1 MDVAAKL
8 SVVNAAKAR
17 TQVLLTMATGKNV
30 GPAKPS
36 ELSATRPAGSA
47 RGQAGSLLESQDDLV
62 NEGEVMC
69 WRGSGFEAAPTG
81 SSLKGLRS

>member
-8 SVVNAAKAR
+8 WVVNAAKAR
-17 TQVLLTMATGKNV
+17 TRVLLTMATGKNV

-47 RGQAGSLLESQDDLV
+47 GEQAGSLLESSDEPV
-62 NEGEVMC
+62 NEVEVMC
-69 WRGSGFEAAPTG
+69 WRGSGFESATKF
-81 SSLKGLRS
+81 SSLKELRS